1 MQHLSCPL
9 RRGWAGQCLVPAAPR
24 GVAGG
29 LADPAKML
37 TEPGAWEPGVELAE
51 LGAWEFLAQYRELL
65 SLGVPGT
72 VPRVTDLVYVSFDK
86 FQGLFLS

>member
-9 RRGWAGQCLVPAAPR
+9 RRGWAGQCLVLAASW

-37 TEPGAWEPGVELAE
+37 ADTGSSGVTLTEP
-51 LGAWEFLAQYRELL
+51 
-65 SLGVPGT
+65 GVPGT

>member
-9 RRGWAGQCLVPAAPR
+9 RRGWAGQCFVPAAPR

-29 LADPAKML
+29 LAGPAKMLTEPGAWETGVKL

-51 LGAWEFLAQYRELL
+51 LGAWEFGSE
-65 SLGVPGT
+65 
-72 VPRVTDLVYVSFDK
+72 TD
-86 FQGLFLS
+86 